1 MISEDFAFFGFD
13 EPSWNRLTS
22 LVVSESAPSGVL
34 VVVVN
39 RTGVPVA
46 SFHTARGMLDPRSL
60 PAPGDLPGLCAATE
74 ASACIVMRDR
84 AMREL
89 CGDLA
94 EPLDPDQDLV
104 SRVMRF
110 AQVLRELGN
119 GNWLRVW
126 PNPFPDVLL
135 AAAPAAKSATD
146 LLLPDEHSVL
156 LGIFDAGQLWTGAVL
171 RRRGGQ
177 LDALAGPVAM
187 AEWAGP
193 LGGAWERDHRVVADA
208 VRRQL
213 GAIHLGLFLD
223 RPTAERLFAAGPSGE
238 WAKAYATRE
247 LILHPMPPFAA
258 AGLGLDVVRGAA
270 KLAMQVVEGF
280 DSEEMSTIARGFWR
294 GFTDGRGLEGLLE
307 LLPSVARNPNDSG
320 TDDGESEPPR

>member
-13 EPSWNRLTS
+13 EASWDRLVS
-22 LVVSESAPSGVL
+22 VVAGNNAPSGAL

-39 RTGVPVA
+39 RVGVPVA
-46 SFHTARGMLDPRSL
+46 SFHTTRGMLDPKSL

-74 ASACIVMRDR
+74 AKACIVMRDR
-84 AMREL
+84 AM
-89 CGDLA
+89 GDLSEYRA
-94 EPLDPDQDLV
+94 EPLDPDQDFP
-104 SRVMRF
+104 SRMMRF
-110 AQVLRELGN
+110 ADVLRELGN
-119 GNWLRVW
+119 GHWLRVW

-146 LLLPDEHSVL
+146 LLLPEGHCVV
-156 LGIFDAGQLWTGAVL
+156 LGIFDEGQLWTGAVL
-171 RRRGGQ
+171 RRSGGRF
-177 LDALAGPVAM
+177 DAFAGPVAM

-193 LGGAWERDHRVVADA
+193 LGGAWERDHRVVSDA

-213 GAIHLGLFLD
+213 GEIHLGLFLE

-258 AGLGLDVVRGAA
+258 AGLGLDVARGAA
-270 KLAMQVVEGF
+270 KLAMQVVQGI
-280 DSEEMSTIARGFWR
+280 DPEEMSSIAKGFWR
-294 GFTDGRGLEGLLE
+294 GFTDGRGLDGLLD
-307 LLPSVARNPNDSG
+307 LLPSIGRNPNASG
-320 TDDGESEPPR
+320 TDDP

>member
-13 EPSWNRLTS
+13 GPSWDRLVS
-22 LVVSESAPSGVL
+22 LVAEDNAPGGVL

-39 RTGVPVA
+39 RVGVPVA

-60 PAPGDLPGLCAATE
+60 PAPGDLPGLCAATD
-74 ASACIVMRDR
+74 ATACIVMRDR
-84 AMREL
+84 AMGEL
-89 CGDLA
+89 SDDLA
-94 EPLDPDQDLV
+94 EPLDPDQDLA

-110 AQVLRELGN
+110 AQVVRELGN

-146 LLLPDEHSVL
+146 LLLPDGHSVV
-156 LGIFDAGQLWTGAVL
+156 LGIFDEGQLWTGAAL
-171 RRRGGQ
+171 RRQGGRF
-177 LDALAGPVAM
+177 DAFAGPVAM

-213 GAIHLGLFLD
+213 GEIHLGLFLE

-238 WAKAYATRE
+238 WAKAYATRH
-247 LILHPMPPFAA
+247 LILHPMPAFAA

-270 KLAMQVVEGF
+270 KLAMQVVEGI
-280 DSEEMSTIARGFWR
+280 DPEEMSTIAKGFWR
-294 GFTDGRGLEGLLE
+294 GFTDGRGMDGLLE
-307 LLPSVARNPNDSG
+307 LLPAIGRNPNDSE
-320 TDDGESEPPR
+320 TDDGEPEPPR